1 MTDVELLRTHSLWLS
16 RLTLFLLMG
25 TALIIGIHT
34 FPVAGG
40 TVEQARA
47 PGAILQWLPSAFY
60 LYALWAIRSGFRE
73 FAIGGVLGPVIAE
86 GCIRAGISM
95 AIGATLSAVGVPNLV
110 RMLSDWGMINGQG
123 DRFDGFLIFDT
134 AYLALGV
141 VGLALVLL
149 GHLLR
154 RASAIQREAA
164 SLRLELDE
172 FF

>member
-1 MTDVELLRTHSLWLS
+1 MTDVDLLRKHSLWLS
-16 RLTLFLLMG
+16 RLTLFLLIG

-34 FPVAGG
+34 FQIPGGASDNAIAPG
-40 TVEQARA
+40 TV
-47 PGAILQWLPSAFY
+47 LQWLPSAFY
-60 LYALWAIRSGFRE
+60 LYALWAIRSGFRD
-73 FAIGGVLGPVIAE
+73 FAIGGVLGPAIAE

-134 AYLALGV
+134 AYLAVGV
-141 VGLALVLL
+141 VGLALILL
-149 GHLLR
+149 GRLLH
-154 RASAIQREAA
+154 RASAIQREASA
-164 SLRLELDE
+164 LRLELEE